1 MPSDPRRGDLWPENY
16 QWGGG
21 IQRGQLLLEDC
32 KSTSLIGYHSPFP
45 YPHLCNW
52 RIDQLDLCTLLAAGR
67 SLALEAGCEMLSCS
81 FSYRGVSLFV
91 CACVPH
97 SAFTEA
103 VTLTLLMDFGGGYL
117 LGSH

>member
-1 MPSDPRRGDLWPENY
+1 M
-16 QWGGG
+16 GGG
-21 IQRGQLLLEDC
+21 IQKGQLPLEDC

-67 SLALEAGCEMLSCS
+67 SLALEAGSEMLLSCS
-81 FSYRGVSLFV
+81 FSYEEGVGLFV

-97 SAFTEA
+97 SAFNEA
-103 VTLTLLMDFGGGYL
+103 VTVTQLMDFGGGYL